1 MFDLNLQS
9 IMYPKAIILLL
20 ATSMVMAWLLYYCY
34 TLKLKNEKILG
45 TYHAAYI
52 AYSSCITLWISSNA
66 YFHTDLLVEFG
77 DAGGIFMAKLA
88 NLASFF
94 AFAFAFYFSC
104 RLSAAK
110 EKRQVFKWQFIVF
123 YGLSFYSLYVNLQ
136 PNLTVKNVAIVA
148 PSDFIIDFGP
158 QTSVF
163 FMSLITLVV
172 LTLTNL
178 IAMRRRS
185 SKLSL
190 TKNNY
195 MIAGIVVFMLS
206 TATIHLGMTYF
217 LGDFSLTW
225 LPPAFSISE
234 MLLMGYASLTSR
246 FYSIKYL
253 FFLALTVAVTS
264 VLYLVPLSL
273 VMDFTAYQ
281 FELIVAYSVILG
293 LTWQK
298 LLNRVK
304 KYTSLMVYNSPMP
317 PTEQIYSLV
326 EEFQSSPTT
335 AIQKLATLLN
345 VPGNKM
351 QLVKNSHDSDVYT
364 HYLAK
369 IREPLV
375 FEEITDKLD
384 NSTGQDTLAALHYKM
399 SQNEAAVVMPL
410 FDSQQ
415 MISHL
420 LISPHKQDGRLFS
433 NEELVVLE
441 KVLKQA
447 QGYINFERRIC
458 QSQALANSIAHE
470 MRNPLTQLQ
479 LNLETLQIQV
489 QTQADLKTLLDQIE
503 KGKMAIDRGRQLIN
517 IILREV
523 NNSSLDQEP
532 MTTSPIKRL
541 LMQALNQYGF
551 ESEQIESR
559 VHLNINEDFSVR
571 VNDTLFNFVIF
582 NLCRNSIYY
591 FDSYPESRIE
601 ITSCSN
607 GHENRVVFRDTGPGI
622 PENIRTRIFDDFFS
636 YNKNGGSGLGLG
648 YCLRVMNSF
657 GGRIQCK
664 SKHGEYTEFH
674 LIFPILSVESS
685 IYDEVVNHSSVIDAV
700 QRQPG
705 SVANQPLSTPA
716 TGDYG
721 GKTILIVDDQ
731 EVQRAL
737 IKLYLEQLG
746 IDTIQANNGKIAVDI
761 FQNNPID
768 LVLMD
773 IQMPVMNGFDAA
785 AKIKQLSPATPV
797 IALSGESGSRELEII
812 SNMMDGY
819 LTKPASKPA
828 LTAMLNQWLT
838 EKSPVSC

>member
-1 MFDLNLQS
+1 MLDLNLQS
-9 IMYPKAIILLL
+9 IIYPKAIILLL
-20 ATSMVMAWLLYYCY
+20 TAGIVMVWLLYYCY
-34 TLKLKNEKILG
+34 TLKLKNHK

-52 AYSSCITLWISSNA
+52 AYSCCITLWILSNA

-104 RLSAAK
+104 RLSAGE
-110 EKRQVFKWQFIVF
+110 EKRNVFKWQFIVF
-123 YGLSFYSLYVNLQ
+123 FGFSIYSLYVNLH
-136 PNLTVKNVAIVA
+136 PNLTVKNVSIVA
-148 PSDFIIDFGP
+148 PSDFIIEFGP
-158 QTSVF
+158 QTSMF
-163 FMSLITLVV
+163 FMSMITLVV

-185 SKLSL
+185 SRLNR

-206 TATIHLGMTYF
+206 TVTIHLGMTYF
-217 LGDFSLTW
+217 FGDFSLTW

-234 MLLMGYASLTSR
+234 MLLMGYALLTSR
-246 FYSIKYL
+246 FYSSKYM
-253 FFLALTVAVTS
+253 FFQFLTIVVTS
-264 VLYLVPLSL
+264 ALYLVPLSI
-273 VMDFTAYQ
+273 VMAFTQYH

-293 LTWQK
+293 LSWLK
-298 LLNRVK
+298 LFNCVK
-304 KYTSLMVYNSPMP
+304 KYTSLMVYNSPMS

-345 VPGNKM
+345 VPSNKI
-351 QLVKNSHDSDVYT
+351 QLVKNSHDSDIYT
-364 HYLAK
+364 NYLSK
-369 IREPLV
+369 SREPLV
-375 FEEITDKLD
+375 FEEIKEKLD
-384 NSTGQDTLAALHYKM
+384 NNISQDTLAALHHKM
-399 SQNEAAVVMPL
+399 SQNEAAIIMPL
-410 FDSQQ
+410 FDSRQ

-479 LNLETLQIQV
+479 FNLETLQIQV
-489 QTQADLKTLLDQIE
+489 ETQADSKTLLDQIE
-503 KGKMAIDRGRQLIN
+503 KGKIAIDRGRQLIN

-532 MTTSPIKRL
+532 MMTSSIKRL
-541 LMQALNQYGF
+541 LMQAFNQYGF
-551 ESEQIESR
+551 ESEQIENR
-559 VHLNINEDFSVR
+559 VHLNIQKDFSVR

-582 NLCRNSIYY
+582 NLFRNAIYY

-607 GHENRVVFRDTGPGI
+607 RYPNRVIFRDTGPGI
-622 PENIRTRIFDDFFS
+622 PENIHARIFDDFFS

-657 GGRIQCK
+657 GGSIQCK

-674 LIFPILSVESS
+674 LIFPILSVDSP
-685 IYDEVVNHSSVIDAV
+685 IYDEIVNHSSVIESAHC
-700 QRQPG
+700 QPS
-705 SVANQPLSTPA
+705 SVAIQPQSAPA
-716 TGDYG
+716 TGVYER
-721 GKTILIVDDQ
+721 KTILIVDDQ

-746 IDTIQANNGKIAVDI
+746 FDIIQANNGKIAVEI

-785 AKIKQLSPATPV
+785 AKIKQLSPTTPV
-797 IALSGESGSRELEII
+797 IALSGESGKRELELI
-812 SNMMDGY
+812 SKMMDGC
-819 LTKPASKPA
+819 LTKPTSKPA
-828 LTAMLNQWLT
+828 LTVMLNEWLT